1 MGLKMKVYNELI
13 TVNDL
18 VNVGS
23 IFTELKKLNVNLV
36 MDSDRMTSLFLLRYG
51 DRNVN
56 PSILPLTPY
65 QIADLLTFEFSQK
78 WEILLTEFWVGFNLG
93 AKQVTKVT
101 ETITRTE
108 NRLTDKDDINTVSG
122 FDSDELITDN
132 GLNSKTKDDL
142 TGTETK
148 TTTNEIIDMETA
160 FNNLSLTTQN
170 SIIETVLNDVKNFI
184 TLSIY

>member
-1 MGLKMKVYNELI
+1 MVKVKEMV

-18 VNVGS
+18 ANFPQ
-23 IFTELKKLNVNLV
+23 IFTELKKLNSYLV
-36 MDSDRMTSLFLLRYG
+36 MNSERLTNLFLVKYSQCI
-51 DRNVN
+51 VN
-56 PSILPLTPY
+56 PSIIPLTPY
-65 QIADLLTFEFSQK
+65 QIADLLTFEFSKK

-93 AKQVTKVT
+93 ARQVNKVT
-101 ETITRTE
+101 ETITRKE
-108 NRLTDKDDINTVSG
+108 NRLTDKDDLNKVSG
-122 FDSDELITDN
+122 FDSEVLITDN
-132 GLNSKTKDDL
+132 GLSSKTKDDL

-160 FNNLSLTTQN
+160 FNNLSMQMQN